1 MEDED
6 IERKDGRKGRE
17 KLEEDDWK
25 RKSFEFD
32 FYDSWYRV
40 DTPRKVLQP
49 HHHPQSGRGFCE
61 LT

>member
-6 IERKDGRKGRE
+6 IERKDGRKGRA

-40 DTPRKVLQP
+40 DTPRKVLATP
-49 HHHPQSGRGFCE
+49 PSPVWKRI
-61 LT
+61 L